1 MVNHVNKEKSM
12 DTKRKVIRL
21 VTGLLILA
29 LVLLLVQLGAL
40 LAKAAPDPAI
50 NVFVF
55 DGKPADLV
63 INEIM
68 RDPAA
73 VDDSAGE
80 WFELYNAD
88 TVPVNLDGW
97 TIGDGDSDSHV
108 ISSTLLVAPGRYL
121 VLGCNGDFV
130 TNGGVDVDYAYSGFF
145 LDNTDDEIVLLDS
158 WGREVDRVGYDDSNF
173 PNPTGASMEL
183 IDPALSNDEGDNWQ
197 AATVPYGDGDLG
209 TPGGPNDL
217 PAVISTV
224 PEDGAAGVSLG
235 VVITATFS
243 EGMDV
248 TTVTSDT
255 FTLGPE
261 SGPPVEGDFSYND
274 GSNTLTFVPTA
285 DLAPSTTYTATIAGS
300 VTNQAGTPMGDDYAW
315 SFITSGGALPGTIT
329 VVKKTDPEGGMG
341 FSFTGTGGLG
351 GFSLDDGESQTFPNL
366 LAGDYT
372 VTETVPAGWYL
383 GNVVCTGGDST
394 PIDNG
399 VTIHLDAG
407 EDITCTFP
415 NIQRGSITI
424 VKYTDPGSD
433 TGFSFTGSGGF
444 GGFSLR
450 DGESQVFDDLLA
462 GDYTVTETVPADW
475 ELDSVVCTGGD
486 SAPVAN
492 GVTVHL
498 DVGEDI
504 TCTFTN
510 KQDPSVIELVS
521 FTATPGKGT
530 VTLAWETGT
539 EVDNAGFNLYR
550 ATAGAGPYTRI
561 NGALIPAEG
570 DAVSGASYSF
580 LDTPGYGIFY
590 YQLEDVDYYGV
601 STLHGPAKVK
611 VLRLFL
617 PPLPWPMPL
626 R

>member
-1 MVNHVNKEKSM
+1 M

-73 VDDSAGE
+73 VDDSSGE

-88 TVPVNLDGW
+88 NVPVNLDGW
-97 TIGDGDSDSHV
+97 TISDGDSDSHV
-108 ISSTLLVAPGRYL
+108 ISGTLLVAPGRYL

-130 TNGGVDVDYAYSGFF
+130 TNGGVDVDYTYSGFF
-145 LDNTDDEIVLLDS
+145 LDNTDDEIILRDS

-173 PNPTGASMEL
+173 PNPSGASMEL
-183 IDPALSNDEGDNWQ
+183 IDPALSNDEGNNWQ

-261 SGPPVEGDFSYND
+261 SGPLVEGDFSYND
-274 GSNTLTFVPTA
+274 GSNTLTFAPTA

-300 VTNQAGTPMGDDYAW
+300 VTDQAGTPMGDDYAW
-315 SFITSGGALPGTIT
+315 SFTTSGGALPGTIT

-341 FSFTGTGGLG
+341 FDFTGDLG
-351 GFSLDDGESQTFPNL
+351 SFSLDDNGSQTFPNL
-366 LAGDYT
+366 LAGNYI
-372 VTETVPAGWYL
+372 VTETVPAGWEF
-383 GNVVCTGGDST
+383 GSVVCTGGDSD
-394 PIDNG
+394 PITGG
-399 VTIHLDAG
+399 VTVQLDAG
-407 EDITCTFP
+407 EDITCTFS
-415 NIQRGSITI
+415 NVQRGSITI
-424 VKYTDPGSD
+424 VKETEPPGGM
-433 TGFSFTGSGGF
+433 GFDFTGDLGS
-444 GGFSLR
+444 FSL
-450 DGESQVFDDLLA
+450 DDNGSQTFPNLLA
-462 GDYTVTETVPADW
+462 GNYIVTEDVPAGW
-475 ELDSVVCTGGD
+475 EFGSVVCTGGD
-486 SAPVAN
+486 SDPITD
-492 GVTVHL
+492 GVRVHL
-498 DVGEDI
+498 DPGEDI
-504 TCTFTN
+504 ICTFTN
-510 KQDPSVIELVS
+510 KGTSSVIELVS
-521 FTATPGKGT
+521 FTATLGKGT

-550 ATAGAGPYTRI
+550 ATAETGPYTKI
-561 NGALIPAEG
+561 NDALIPAQG

-580 LDTPGYGIFY
+580 LDTPGYGVFY

-601 STLHGPAKVK
+601 STLHGPVKVK

-617 PPLPWPMPL
+617 PPPLWPMPS